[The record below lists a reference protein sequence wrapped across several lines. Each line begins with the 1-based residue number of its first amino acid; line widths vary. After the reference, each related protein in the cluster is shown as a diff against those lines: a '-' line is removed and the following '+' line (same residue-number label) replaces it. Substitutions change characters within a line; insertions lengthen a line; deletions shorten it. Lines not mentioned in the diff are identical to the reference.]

1 MRRLQCHWA
10 LGDLHD
16 TYPLTRPL
24 SFTIAADVEA
34 SEPSPASAPDCA
46 LSPDQQATGR
56 HWSAKVGGC
65 PINTCT
71 FLLLCIVDEL
81 SHLR

>member
-1 MRRLQCHWA
+1 VATSPDPARSVLRLQCHWA
-10 LGDLHD
+10 LDNLHD

-34 SEPSPASAPDCA
+34 SEPAPASAADSA
-46 LSPDQQATGR
+46 LSPAQQAAGR

-65 PINTCT
+65 PNQ
-71 FLLLCIVDEL
+71 
-81 SHLR
+81 HL